1 VWPVQTNGIL
11 FHFRP
16 SPSAVAVAG
25 GGGSGGGGRAAAHGA
40 EGPGAAAASAASR
53 DRIDPS
59 SALPV
64 SAVQPH
70 SLAVAPTFLPPSH
83 PPHVP
88 AAAPSFRA
96 RDANSHPAAALFASP
111 SVDLQGE
118 PEILYTDTRLQGA
131 AAQGAADA
139 IELSAAAPILTDA
152 AVVVVS
158 GVSFD
163 APAAVA
169 VAADAEQWTT
179 VLRRRR
185 RHIAQQ

>member
-1 VWPVQTNGIL
+1 M
-11 FHFRP
+11 
-16 SPSAVAVAG
+16 AG
-25 GGGSGGGGRAAAHGA
+25 GGGGGGGGAAAHGA
-40 EGPGAAAASAASR
+40 EGPEAAAASAASR

-64 SAVQPH
+64 SAALVQPH
-70 SLAVAPTFLPPSH
+70 SLLAVAPTFLPPLN

-111 SVDLQGE
+111 SVDSQGE

-139 IELSAAAPILTDA
+139 IELAAAAPILADA
-152 AVVVVS
+152 AAVVVS